1 MDPDPDPKT
10 EELRVEQIVREREE
24 RTAEHEA
31 VQPDEAEQHAR
42 RADKAAYL
50 KAKLGE
56 RAESE
61 REGAD

>member
-1 MDPDPDPKT
+1 MDPEPDPKT

-31 VQPDEAEQHAR
+31 VQPDAADQHAR

-50 KAKLGE
+50 KAKLDE
-56 RAESE
+56 RAEAE
-61 REGAD
+61 RDSPD